1 MRARDDAAWVDA
13 DIDDDRLRMRLSGP
27 WTLADAEVMDQR
39 LRTLDYAGVR
49 RAVLDLSGVTGLDTA
64 GGWLIHRTVAD
75 LRHAGAEVDL
85 RALPERYQSLYSEIG
100 RGERDLKIDT
110 PPPNKVVEILERLG
124 KGAFSACNEAAS
136 LLAFFGMLVVKTGR
150 AIAQPH
156 RIRPKSLASHIEQT
170 GLDAIPIVALLSF
183 LIGVVLAYQGADQL
197 RRFGAEVFTVNLLGV
212 SILRELGILITA
224 IIIAGRSGSAFT
236 AQIGT
241 MKVNQEIDALETL
254 GLDPIDV
261 LVLPRIF
268 ALAITLPLL
277 GFMAN
282 MIGLLGGA
290 VMSWVVLD
298 INFQTF
304 VTQLQTA
311 VTVNHLFV
319 GLVKAPVFA
328 FVIAMV
334 GCYEGLKV
342 SGSAESVGQQTTR
355 AVVEAIFLVIVI
367 DAIFSIAFSIIGI

>member
-13 DIDDDRLRMRLSGP
+13 DIDDDRLDMRLSGP
-27 WTLADAEVMDQR
+27 WTLSDAEVMDRR
-39 LRTLDYAGVR
+39 LRTLDYAGIR
-49 RAVLDLSGVTGLDTA
+49 WAALDLSGVTGLDTA
-64 GGWLIHRTVAD
+64 GGWLIHRTVND
-75 LRHAGAEVDL
+75 LQQAGAEVDVKG
-85 RALPERYQSLYSEIG
+85 LPPRYQSLFTEIG
-100 RGERDLKIDT
+100 RGERNLKIDA
-110 PPPNKVVEILERLG
+110 PPPNKVVEILARLG
-124 KGAFSACNEAAS
+124 KGTFSACDEAAR

-150 AIAQPH
+150 AIVQPH

-197 RRFGAEVFTVNLLGV
+197 RRFGAEVFTVNLLGI

-241 MKVNQEIDALETL
+241 MKVNQEIDAMQTL

-304 VTQLQTA
+304 VSQLQMA
-311 VTVNHLFV
+311 VTINHLFV
-319 GLVKAPVFA
+319 GLIKAPVFA

-367 DAIFSIAFSIIGI
+367 DALFSVAFSIMGI

>member
-1 MRARDDAAWVDA
+1 MRARDNAAWVDA
-13 DIDDDRLRMRLSGP
+13 DIDDDRLDMRLSGP
-27 WTLADAEVMDQR
+27 WTLSDAEVMDRR
-39 LRTLDYAGVR
+39 LRTLDYAGIR
-49 RAVLDLSGVTGLDTA
+49 RAALDLSGVTGLDTA
-64 GGWLIHRTVAD
+64 GGWLIHRTVTD
-75 LRHAGAEVDL
+75 LQQAGAEVDVSG
-85 RALPERYQSLYSEIG
+85 LPPRYQSLFTEIG
-100 RGERDLKIDT
+100 RGERDLTIDA
-110 PPPNKVVEILERLG
+110 PGPNKVVEILARLG
-124 KGAFSACNEAAS
+124 KGTFSACDEAAR

-150 AIAQPH
+150 AIVQPH

-197 RRFGAEVFTVNLLGV
+197 RRYGAEVFTVNLLGI

-241 MKVNQEIDALETL
+241 MKVNQEIDAMETL

-304 VTQLQTA
+304 VSQLQMA

-319 GLVKAPVFA
+319 GLIKAPVFA

-367 DAIFSIAFSIIGI
+367 DAMFSVAFSIMGI